1 MEKLQGILQRPEML
15 SSSARR
21 EAVQALE
28 AAMAEH
34 EALRQ
39 RTTAASEGL
48 FDQRRRA
55 ADDVIVRVEDYVNR
69 LAHSPKHFDKSVE
82 GYRVE
87 VGRFNDRVHRLELE
101 AARSAKVGSATG
113 TAGAVAG
120 VGVAALGPSVAL
132 AVATTFG
139 TASTGTAISAL
150 SGAAAT
156 KAALAWLGGGAL
168 AAGGGG
174 VAAGNALLAL
184 AGPVGWT
191 VAGLSLVGA
200 AAYLRS
206 RNAKHA
212 KEATQR
218 RIEVEAEVRSLRA
231 AEAEIARIATSI
243 RRHADGC
250 LADLDWLGENAP
262 GDYREFAGPHKE
274 RLAALV
280 NHIRSL
286 GMLLKTQVSY
296 GQP

>member
-1 MEKLQGILQRPEML
+1 MMTWYRPEML
-15 SSSARR
+15 NSSARR
-21 EAVQALE
+21 EAVRTLE
-28 AAMAEH
+28 AAVAKH
-34 EALRQ
+34 EELRQ
-39 RTTAASEGL
+39 STTVASTKL

-55 ADDVIVRVEDYVNR
+55 AEEVIVRVEDYVNR
-69 LAHSPKHFDKSVE
+69 LAHSPKEFDKSVE
-82 GYRVE
+82 NCRVE
-87 VGRFNDRVHRLELE
+87 VERFIDRVQCLKEK

-113 TAGAVAG
+113 AAGAVAG
-120 VGVAALGPSVAL
+120 VGVAALGPPAAL

-139 TASTGTAISAL
+139 AASTGNAISAL

-156 KAALAWLGGGAL
+156 NAALAWLGGGAV

-191 VAGLSLVGA
+191 VAGVSLVGA
-200 AAYLRS
+200 VAYLRS

-218 RIEVEAEVRSLRA
+218 CIEVEAETRSLRA
-231 AEAEIARIATSI
+231 AEAEIDRIATSI

-250 LADLDWLGENAP
+250 LADLDWLRENAP
-262 GDYREFAGPHKE
+262 GDYREFVDPHKE

-286 GMLLKTQVSY
+286 GMLLKTQVAY
-296 GQP
+296 GQA

>member
-1 MEKLQGILQRPEML
+1 MAKWHRPEML
-15 SSSARR
+15 NSSARR
-21 EAVQALE
+21 ESVEALGAAV
-28 AAMAEH
+28 AEH
-34 EALRQ
+34 ETLRQ
-39 RTTAASEGL
+39 RTTAASEEL

-55 ADDVIVRVEDYVNR
+55 AEKVIVRVEDYVNR
-69 LAHSPKHFDKSVE
+69 LAHAPKDFDKSIE
-82 GYRVE
+82 TYRVE
-87 VGRFNDRVHRLELE
+87 VGRFNDRVQHLEVE
-101 AARSAKVGSATG
+101 AAHSAKVGSATG

-120 VGVAALGPSVAL
+120 VGVAALGPSAAL
-132 AVATTFG
+132 AAATTFG

-156 KAALAWLGGGAL
+156 NAALAWVGGGAL

-191 VAGLSLVGA
+191 VAGVSLVGA

-212 KEATQR
+212 KQATQR
-218 RIEVEAEVRSLRA
+218 RIEVEAEIRSLRA
-231 AEAEIARIATSI
+231 AEAEIARVATSL
-243 RRHADGC
+243 RRHAEGC
-250 LADLDWLGENAP
+250 LADLDWLRENAP
-262 GDYREFAGPHKE
+262 GDYREFTGPHKE

-286 GMLLKTQVSY
+286 GMLLKTRVSY
-296 GQP
+296 GQG